1 MEKNKKQN
9 LKKLR
14 KETKIIEKAI
24 ENFLQKAID
33 NISEKDFAFLTL

>member
-1 MEKNKKQN
+1 MENNKKQD

-24 ENFLQKAID
+24 ESFLQKAIESV
-33 NISEKDFAFLTL
+33 SEKDFVFLN